1 MTARDARTSNGRRP
15 HVLVID
21 DAPELLDLFVELL
34 ESEDYRVTTSREVLT
49 VDDISAIAP
58 DAIVHDLLFAGDHN
72 DGVWQVLSHTRL
84 DPRLA
89 LVPLILCTAD
99 PRVVS
104 DRSVVARLES
114 LAVPVILK
122 PFTLEDMLNVLA
134 HVLERPEP
142 IANRLINASYPRLSE
157 GVRPVVDRCAS

>member
-1 MTARDARTSNGRRP
+1 
-15 HVLVID
+15 VID

-58 DAIVHDLLFAGDHN
+58 DAIVHDLLFAGDH

-89 LVPLILCTAD
+89 QVPLILCTAD

-122 PFTLEDMLNVLA
+122 PFNLEDILNVLA

-142 IANRLINASYPRLSE
+142 IANQLINASYPRLSE